1 MDFINIVI
9 KTSMK
14 ESLWMI
20 LSMEKELL
28 NTQMEINIMAISE
41 MEKKMVR
48 VHINIIM
55 EINLLESGLMIKK
68 TVMENIVIILLEN
81 ITKGS
86 GKTIQ
91 KMDREN
97 TYIIM
102 VIDILA
108 IF

>member
-28 NTQMEINIMAISE
+28 NTLMEINIMAISE
-41 MEKKMVR
+41 MGKKMDR